1 MLARK
6 APMQA
11 RYPGPASESSSL
23 KDTPFDGQSIKQTGL
38 VPEQNIVAFHSAP
51 ALVRLVQAKEAKA

>member
-1 MLARK
+1 
-6 APMQA
+6 MQA